1 MKRSA
6 VAISIIALLGLAA
19 TAGAQV
25 PYSVIN
31 SAYSQNFDTL
41 PASGSVNAWTNNT
54 TLLGWYA
61 YNSLP
66 GNTQS
71 LGARDPLGTAGIWN
85 TTTNIRAGDGSS
97 NAGALWSFGTGTD
110 AERALG
116 SLGSG
121 TPGDFSYALVLQNTT
136 GITMDS
142 FSLAYTGEQWR
153 NGGNTT
159 QQRLQFDYAI
169 FAAAP
174 TNADLQG
181 INTAPYTLHAAL
193 DFLGPIASATAGALD
208 GNLPANQAAVS
219 DTVSILWGNN
229 EYLVLRWW
237 DDNDVGND
245 HGLGI
250 DDLTFRATPEPTTM
264 ALLGLGGLL
273 LARRRR

>member
-6 VAISIIALLGLAA
+6 IILSLVALFAM
-19 TAGAQV
+19 AGSASAQV

-31 SAYSQNFDTL
+31 SAYSQSFDSL
-41 PASGSVNAWTNNT
+41 PATGSVNAWTNNV

-66 GNTQS
+66 GNTGTS
-71 LGARDPLGTAGIWN
+71 GVRDPLGTAGIWN
-85 TTTNIRAGDGSS
+85 TTTNIRAGDGTS

-116 SLGSG
+116 SIGSG
-121 TPGDFSYALVLQNTT
+121 TPGDFSYAVVLQNTT
-136 GITMDS
+136 GFILDS
-142 FSLAYTGEQWR
+142 FTLSYTGEQWR

-159 QQRLQFDYAI
+159 QQRLQFDYAV
-169 FAAAP
+169 FAGLP

-181 INTAPYTLHAAL
+181 INTTGYTLDSNL
-193 DFLGPIASATAGALD
+193 DFLGPIATATAGALD
-208 GNLPANQAAVS
+208 GNLPANQANPS
-219 DTVSILWGNN
+219 DTVALTWGIN

-245 HGLGI
+245 HGLAI
-250 DDLTFRATPEPTTM
+250 DNLTFRATPEPATL

-273 LARRRR
+273 VARRRR